1 MTPTLWEKTGHIEHF
16 WVIYTFLFVNALQ
29 KIVLNGLAEFFI
41 RGKEDS
47 SKDYP
52 NVLRE
57 KLSLDLIELFVKC
70 TVTAKKTVQPVT
82 GTFLEILLFYS
93 TLIIAEG
100 FWTVFFVQVLFF
112 WSEFIPMSGEGIF
125 YQKFDLQSLS
135 VHLG

>member
-1 MTPTLWEKTGHIEHF
+1 
-16 WVIYTFLFVNALQ
+16 VIYTFLFVNALQ

-100 FWTVFFVQVLFF
+100 FWTVFFVQVPLF
-112 WSEFIPMSGEGIF
+112 
-125 YQKFDLQSLS
+125 
-135 VHLG
+135 